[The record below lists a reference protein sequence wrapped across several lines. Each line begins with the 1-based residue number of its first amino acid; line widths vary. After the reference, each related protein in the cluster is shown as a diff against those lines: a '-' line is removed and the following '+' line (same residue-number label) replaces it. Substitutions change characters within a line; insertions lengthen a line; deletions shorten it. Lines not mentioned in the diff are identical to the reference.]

1 MIALLFIYEFLTSKR
16 LSLSRKYFLW
26 ELYGLRIGEGE
37 ERKENNDQEEASG
50 LEEPPREQRKHKKWR
65 EKQCV
70 INNMN
75 KEIRIIR
82 KVLIR

>member
-1 MIALLFIYEFLTSKR
+1 M
-16 LSLSRKYFLW
+16 SLSRKNCLCKF
-26 ELYGLRIGEGE
+26 YGLRRGEGE

-50 LEEPPREQRKHKKWR
+50 LEEPPREQRKHEKWR

-82 KVLIR
+82 KVLTR